1 MLSYILLNSSQN
13 KWFII
18 ATRPFLQAIQH
29 ANKISLMSQLFL
41 LSSKEIKWR
50 ANGDEVS
57 VMVLLREKRNLTW
70 VSRRHLNNV
79 SNCAQ
84 ICHDA
89 KVIYYIT
96 LCSYCKTTSAH
107 LDVFI
112 MLGETSKTKLI
123 LNWNIT
129 EKSFSILWANS
140 LSNRCIHYS

>member
-1 MLSYILLNSSQN
+1 MLSYILFNSSQN

-29 ANKISLMSQLFL
+29 ENKISLMSQLFL

-84 ICHDA
+84 ICHDT
-89 KVIYYIT
+89 KVINYIA
-96 LCSYCKTTSAH
+96 LCSYCKTTSDSSGCVYH
-107 LDVFI
+107 VRR
-112 MLGETSKTKLI
+112 
-123 LNWNIT
+123 NI
-129 EKSFSILWANS
+129 
-140 LSNRCIHYS
+140 